1 MAFKNLEERFN
12 ATVNDLYAGATTK
25 FAGGRAS
32 NRTNDDPLMV
42 VGPGENRR
50 GIQQEGRSLP
60 FVSAPRDV
68 VRLTR
73 FSLSP
78 KGILFL
84 AKQQLLQTGN
94 TFEQTRLV
102 NPAFVVANAIPF
114 LHIRRH
120 LRPIT
125 GKFGITAS
133 RDSVRVNARLLGQL
147 QSSTFKSVTA
157 KYTLNRGGQLPGLGA
172 RLFAALSSIAG
183 PLKSTFS
190 AFTAKRDIGEEGG
203 RIAAPSIWPSGFGE
217 NVPVDAGWKTS
228 SRPEIGTITAETDA
242 QIKKYH
248 QETDKFFKEF
258 GGGIQNP
265 EPITQEDSQQLV
277 DFRVNFNDVVSTN
290 TSQPF
295 LKYFNPTKANE
306 ADNPEASISSIGQ
319 QNNDGSLNARDL
331 ARDEEGNR
339 RRISYIR
346 DPLNDAPIG
355 PRGNILDSYKDH
367 LKTISDTG
375 ERREDDPILVSFAMG
390 KDDHVQFRAFIRDL
404 TQSATPDYKTYQ
416 YIGRI
421 EKFIM
426 YNSVQREVSFKLDLL
441 AFSDKELKNVWTRLN
456 YLTSFVFPYGFNKGI
471 LQPNIIRFTI
481 GNVFVDQPGY
491 VTSFNTNFNE
501 TAESWDIKEEVPIAA
516 TVNMNFMIIEK
527 NTKYADKSFYGITG
541 DRARL
546 SDGPS
551 STEPSST

>member
-94 TFEQTRLV
+94 TFAQTKLI
-102 NPAFVVANAIPF
+102 NPAFVVANAVPF
-114 LHIRRH
+114 LHVRRH
-120 LRPIT
+120 LRPDT
-125 GKFGITAS
+125 GKFGIDAS

-172 RLFAALSSIAG
+172 RLDAALSSIAG

-203 RIAAPSIWPSGFGE
+203 RIAAPSIWPSGFGK

-228 SRPEIGTITAETDA
+228 SRPEIGTITAETDD

-248 QETDKFFKEF
+248 QDTDKFFEEF
-258 GGGIQNP
+258 GGGIETEVSIP
-265 EPITQEDSQQLV
+265 TSESSLSFATIGDPLPSIITL
-277 DFRVNFNDVVSTN
+277 

-295 LKYFNPTKANE
+295 LKYFNPTKATE
-306 ADNPEASISSIGQ
+306 ADNPEVSISTRLDQ
-319 QNNDGSLNARDL
+319 TNARDRAAE
-331 ARDEEGNR
+331 ARREG

-346 DPLNDAPIG
+346 DPLNDAPID
-355 PRGNILDSYKDH
+355 PLGNILDSYKDH

-390 KDDHVQFRAFIRDL
+390 KDEHVQFRAFIRDL
-404 TQSATPDYKTYQ
+404 NQTATPDYKTYQ

-471 LQPNIIRFTI
+471 LQPNIVRFTI
-481 GNVFVDQPGY
+481 GKVFMDQPGY
-491 VTSFNTNFNE
+491 VTSFSTNFNE
-501 TAESWDIKEEVPIAA
+501 TAESWDIGAEVPIAA

-527 NTKYADKSFYGITG
+527 DTKFADKPFYGITG
-541 DRARL
+541 DSGSL

-551 STEPSST
+551 STEPPSTQ